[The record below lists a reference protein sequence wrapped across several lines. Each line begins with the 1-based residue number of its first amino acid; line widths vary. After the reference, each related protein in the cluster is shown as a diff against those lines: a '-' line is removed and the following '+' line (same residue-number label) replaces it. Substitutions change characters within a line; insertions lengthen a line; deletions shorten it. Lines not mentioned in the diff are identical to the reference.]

1 MKNSEKNSDSTEIK
15 TGVVAQVCDGFLR
28 RVAAGYRF
36 AMRTYSGNIKVYSS
50 PFVFRLPATEA
61 KFICIYTLE
70 RTVTYSD
77 AVKTI
82 DNITV
87 TCGSPIKYHFHI
99 NDDAVSIRKAFNEIE
114 ADQRIN
120 ELVKDIIDLVVK
132 NSKAEDIKNGFSISP
147 TRIPTWLSPSVQAQ
161 IHNNFYI
168 IRNKYG
174 AVIENVLNVDFNE
187 PKEILDAE
195 TKSKAAKIE
204 RETALNNARNDA
216 SIEMMKARIEYIK
229 RIYNYDS
236 LYHAVVKFHLSSQEV
251 CELLKR
257 EFTKTNVTIIETP
270 GGLDALTA
278 AVLSGFKDYLGQAK
292 SSGQQVNDNSS
303 SITKENGTNQHSGFI
318 DADYSDTDERSK

>member
-1 MKNSEKNSDSTEIK
+1 MKDSKKKHETIEIK

-28 RVAAGYRF
+28 RVPAGYRF
-36 AMRTYSGNIKVYSS
+36 TMKTYSGRIKVYSS

-77 AVKTI
+77 AVKTA

-99 NDDAVSIRKAFNEIE
+99 NDDAASIRKAFNEIE

-120 ELVKDIIDLVVK
+120 DLIKEIIDLIVK
-132 NSKAEDIKNGFSISP
+132 NSEAKSIKHGFSVSP
-147 TRIPTWLSPSVQAQ
+147 TRIPRWLSPNVQAQ
-161 IHNNFYI
+161 IVNNFNI

-195 TKSKAAKIE
+195 TKSKAAGIE
-204 RETALNNARNDA
+204 RQTAIDNAANEAR
-216 SIEMMKARIEYIK
+216 IEIMKSRIEYIK
-229 RIYNYDS
+229 RCYNYEA
-236 LYHAVVKFHLSSQEV
+236 LYQAYKKFNLSSHEI
-251 CELLKR
+251 CDLLKR
-257 EFTKTNVTIIETP
+257 EFTKANVTIIETP

-278 AVLSGFKDYLGQAK
+278 AVLSGFKDYLGPK
-292 SSGQQVNDNSS
+292 TFGQQANDNSS
-303 SITKENGTNQHSGFI
+303 STTKDDDVKQSSSNYI
-318 DADYSDTDERSK
+318 DIDYSDTNGRSK